1 MVLSGSGERVMF
13 VHERPGDESLAT
25 GGTIARLRSADVP
38 VVVVFGGA
46 SDNETGIAAE
56 AKAALAELDVDDWR
70 TLAAASA
77 DPEADL
83 SGLREALRQ
92 VIQKARPTAVVIG
105 TVDDG
110 LRLAATGAAHA
121 AGLPVYL
128 SRRVS
133 GGAGLRL
140 IAIDV
145 SDQVGQKLRAL
156 AAYPGRWTVA
166 DHAVRLADGTLLAV
180 TGTETYLRLDPP
192 QGVPSEEPLTLVGRL
207 VVSAAALAAGVAFG
221 VLGTIAH
228 QATVRLGP
236 VTIPAGLI
244 IALMAVAALLA
255 GLRLVLGDRLP
266 VFCCALGMLGTI
278 FLLSLRSQG
287 GSVLVPAGLPGT
299 LWTVAPTLIAT
310 LVLAWPKLPAK
321 R

>member
-13 VHERPGDESLAT
+13 VHERPEDESLVT

-110 LRLAATGAAHA
+110 LRLAAPNGQPFPPRAI
-121 AGLPVYL
+121 P
-128 SRRVS
+128 
-133 GGAGLRL
+133 GGANLQGQQLIFTGHFTDPAADRCVPDRL
-140 IAIDV
+140 E
-145 SDQVGQKLRAL
+145 RC
-156 AAYPGRWTVA
+156 R
-166 DHAVRLADGTLLAV
+166 
-180 TGTETYLRLDPP
+180 ETF
-192 QGVPSEEPLTLVGRL
+192 
-207 VVSAAALAAGVAFG
+207 VVSTYDGQL
-221 VLGTIAH
+221 H
-228 QATVRLGP
+228 
-236 VTIPAGLI
+236 
-244 IALMAVAALLA
+244 
-255 GLRLVLGDRLP
+255 
-266 VFCCALGMLGTI
+266 
-278 FLLSLRSQG
+278 
-287 GSVLVPAGLPGT
+287 
-299 LWTVAPTLIAT
+299 
-310 LVLAWPKLPAK
+310 
-321 R
+321 